1 MNGKMQGP
9 GTETVWIQPKQV
21 IVREGEIGTEIY
33 VLLSG
38 ELEVSCR
45 EKPIGRIVDYGE
57 VFGELGALTGQAR
70 TATVTAVVATELLV
84 IRNAKA
90 RELSR
95 IPSVL
100 RKIDEAIVRRFQIIS
115 NKTRM
120 YTSMTAQ
127 ARRMLLQQVMW
138 ESTER
143 GRKNDLK
150 SIKES
155 VIRQT
160 EMTRLRHQIRQR
172 IDEAMERADDTD
184 DPRLL
189 DRLAF
194 EYGAQ
199 DSYRDRLAAHAWL
212 DERPVCRLHEIAGEW
227 ALISDQHDAETVIR
241 KAELTI
247 ATSEI
252 LNTYEEMP
260 GIKHE
265 MDLARIENLVPFN
278 SKLEALRS
286 CYQQAHRD
294 ELEDNRRR
302 LYFDRQ
308 ITLAVETARADA
320 GRDVVMLI
328 NAARQLGVEK
338 EYGAHIRNLVAIT
351 ETPMDYVEPNMP
363 DPQQATQKATR

>member
-9 GTETVWIQPKQV
+9 GTETVWVQPKQV
-21 IVREGEIGTEIY
+21 IVREGETGTEIY

-38 ELEVSCR
+38 ELAVSCR
-45 EKPIGRIVDYGE
+45 EKPIGRVADYGE

-70 TATVTAVVATELLV
+70 TATVTAVAPSELLV
-84 IRNAKA
+84 IRNARA

-95 IPSVL
+95 IPPVL
-100 RKIDEAIVRRFQIIS
+100 KKIDEAIIRRYHIIS

-143 GRKNDLK
+143 GRRSDL
-150 SIKES
+150 SNIKEG

-189 DRLAF
+189 DRIAF

-199 DSYRDRLAAHAWL
+199 DAYRDRLAAHTWL
-212 DERPVCRLHEIAGEW
+212 DDRPVCRLHEIASEW
-227 ALISDQHDAETVIR
+227 LLISDQHDAETVIR
-241 KAELTI
+241 KAELAI

-252 LNTYEEMP
+252 LNLFEEMP

-265 MDLARIENLVPFN
+265 MDIARIENLVPFN
-278 SKLEALRS
+278 SKLEALRC

-294 ELEDNRRR
+294 EIEDNRRR
-302 LYFDRQ
+302 LYFERQ
-308 ITLAVETARADA
+308 ITQAVETARADA
-320 GRDVVMLI
+320 GKDVVMLT

-338 EYGAHIRNLVAIT
+338 EYSANIRNLVAIT
-351 ETPMDYVEPNMP
+351 ETPMDYVEPTMP
-363 DPQQATQKATR
+363 DPNQATQKVTR